1 MNIFSSFR
9 TEGVVRAIERASAM
23 NQVAPETAAGGEE
36 EFFRCSD
43 LDKKDNDAFVE
54 WWANRVVILDLN
66 SALAEAG
73 RTAWTCL
80 PSLTGP
86 APGEVEGVY
95 PTNTQHF
102 LNALHS
108 ANLMLQ
114 KDTQCFKLIV
124 QADDQV
130 RVCSSASATACVNVC
145 VCVCV
150 CVCVGC
156 ACSSWRRMTRQRRG
170 RTRCRKPMNCARA
183 GSCGTAQGRVCGHTW
198 A

>member
-1 MNIFSSFR
+1 MYTMLTYNIPTVFESVESSTTKNDLTSSR
-9 TEGVVRAIERASAM
+9 RLSKEGVGRAIERASAM

-36 EFFRCSD
+36 EFFCCSD

-73 RTAWTCL
+73 RTTWTCL

-130 RVCSSASATACVNVC
+130 RVRSYLRVPLHVC

-150 CVCVGC
+150 CVLQCVCVLGVH
-156 ACSSWRRMTRQRRG
+156 AHLG
-170 RTRCRKPMNCARA
+170 
-183 GSCGTAQGRVCGHTW
+183 GG
-198 A
+198 